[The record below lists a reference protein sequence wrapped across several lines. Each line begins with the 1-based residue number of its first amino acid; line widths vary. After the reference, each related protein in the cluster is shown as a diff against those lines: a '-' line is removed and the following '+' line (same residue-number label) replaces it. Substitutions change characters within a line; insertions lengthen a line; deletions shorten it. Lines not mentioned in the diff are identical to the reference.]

1 MSPVPPGLMPTSL
14 LAALLTFCSAA
25 QAATDTPYP
34 FEGTWIRAEH
44 SCTPQTVRARTYT
57 AKDVTSPL
65 GRCSIRRIAS
75 NGTTFELVEDCRRNE
90 RPQTV
95 TETIRLT
102 SADGMT
108 LKRQMS
114 RLKIPRLLRYAR
126 CTIATGAGQTPP
138 TTTPSAHP
146 SRPAAPDP
154 RPRP

>member
-1 MSPVPPGLMPTSL
+1 MIPVPPALARTGVL
-14 LAALLTFCSAA
+14 LAVLASCAA
-25 QAATDTPYP
+25 AHAAADPPYP

-57 AKDVTSPL
+57 AKEVVSPL

-75 NGTTFELVEDCRRNE
+75 NGGTFELVEDCRRND

-102 SADGMT
+102 SADSMT

-114 RLKIPRLLRYAR
+114 RLKIPRQLRYAR
-126 CTIATGAGQTPP
+126 CTIASGAGQPQSAPAPHPAHAATPELK
-138 TTTPSAHP
+138 
-146 SRPAAPDP
+146 P
-154 RPRP
+154 RP